1 MSDALRW
8 GAWGFD
14 SSLPRLPR
22 SGFQSQAPLGSTGW
36 SLFALQGA
44 TSAAQKQR
52 SVCSDTNAP
61 TLQGRVLF
69 SEPRKR
75 HLGPQFPAG
84 KAAIPTKLRP
94 GWGMARR
101 DFASPCSSQVP
112 RAALAPPLPHSCLWT
127 AGREGIKR
135 MASHWVTCLRA
146 QALPSISCLRGMH
159 TCPAASSHKAA
170 SIAVPSLCSALSR
183 SWAKSPQQGWAERPE
198 PDFLTVEWMRV
209 EAAHTC

>member
-1 MSDALRW
+1 
-8 GAWGFD
+8 
-14 SSLPRLPR
+14 
-22 SGFQSQAPLGSTGW
+22 
-36 SLFALQGA
+36 
-44 TSAAQKQR
+44 
-52 SVCSDTNAP
+52 
-61 TLQGRVLF
+61 
-69 SEPRKR
+69 
-75 HLGPQFPAG
+75 
-84 KAAIPTKLRP
+84 
-94 GWGMARR
+94 
-101 DFASPCSSQVP
+101 
-112 RAALAPPLPHSCLWT
+112 
-127 AGREGIKR
+127 